1 MRATYKELAKA
12 FYDAGRRELVDEI
25 CNIVSTQAVHR
36 AGQQRAEGNVLKM
49 SASCIR
55 LYKYLVLGLGKNC
68 HSLHRYI
75 LVLAFII

>member
-25 CNIVSTQAVHR
+25 CSIVNTQAMDH
-36 AGQQRAEGNVLKM
+36 AGQPRAEGNVLKV

-55 LYKYLVLGLGKNC
+55 
-68 HSLHRYI
+68 
-75 LVLAFII
+75 